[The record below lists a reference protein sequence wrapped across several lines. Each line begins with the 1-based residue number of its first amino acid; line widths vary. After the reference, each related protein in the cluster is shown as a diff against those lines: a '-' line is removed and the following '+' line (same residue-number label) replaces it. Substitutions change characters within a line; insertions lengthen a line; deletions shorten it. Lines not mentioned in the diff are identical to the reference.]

1 MLQNASNLS
10 AVMDHPADACSNLC
24 QVRLPFV
31 PLLVEDD
38 ADESSAEPTDDFGAA
53 TKIDGLSPVQDLL
66 E

>member
-1 MLQNASNLS
+1 MHA
-10 AVMDHPADACSNLC
+10 PTC
-24 QVRLPFV
+24 VRYSYPPVV